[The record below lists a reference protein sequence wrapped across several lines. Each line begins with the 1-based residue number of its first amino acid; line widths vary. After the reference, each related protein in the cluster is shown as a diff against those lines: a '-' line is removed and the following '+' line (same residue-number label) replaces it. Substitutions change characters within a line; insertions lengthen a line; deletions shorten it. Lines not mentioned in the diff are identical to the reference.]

1 MKFDIVSTIY
11 YMKLHITD
19 NKELFTRDSFSTVN
33 ASYDKIDNTY
43 TILKERNEFKT
54 KKEYNKY
61 LSTYSSSICKLYKSD
76 FVSEVNELG
85 TLLLKFV
92 NYDFTDF
99 NRFVEFVREYGIPGI
114 DFYDVNKGPSNPFNK
129 YINLNITNDKKNIFL
144 TENDFIIV
152 CKKIFEKRKK
162 ILIKYQSEFKK
173 LINFTNNLSNLDYLS
188 DFSIADRFYIYKYA
202 NDDYMDMSLEL
213 SIFITL
219 LYDVEP
225 LKDFNP
231 HLFYHVKSSFEEN
244 AKTIAEKLKSS
255 HQKYDNDLFLSFCF
269 NCHTIE
275 SACFITLLE
284 LIKNNTPI
292 YICKNCGKYFIPSSK
307 KNTLYCD
314 NIYEHGKTCQE
325 IGAMITYN
333 EKLKKDEINALYR
346 KTLSAKKMLANRN
359 PDIPIYLE
367 KYEKWKEEANK
378 FKDDIKQ
385 GLKTQ
390 EDFKNWIEETRKKY

>member
-11 YMKLHITD
+11 YMKLHIAND
-19 NKELFTRDSFSTVN
+19 REIFTRDSFSTVN
-33 ASYDKIDNTY
+33 TSYDKINNAY
-43 TILKERNEFKT
+43 TILKERNGFKT

-76 FVSEVNELG
+76 FVSEANELG

-99 NRFVEFVREYGIPGI
+99 NCFVEFVREYGIPGI

-219 LYDVEP
+219 LYDIEP

-284 LIKNNTPI
+284 LIKNDTPI
-292 YICKNCGKYFIPSSK
+292 YVCKNCGKYFIPSSK

-314 NIYEHGKTCQE
+314 NIYEHNKTCQE

-333 EKLKKDEINALYR
+333 EKLKKDEVNALYR

-359 PDIPIYLE
+359 PDIPMYLE

-378 FKDDIKQ
+378 FKKDIRQ
-385 GLKTQ
+385 GLRTQ

>member
-33 ASYDKIDNTY
+33 ASYDKINNTY

-76 FVSEVNELG
+76 FVSEANELG

-378 FKDDIKQ
+378 FKDDIRQ
-385 GLKTQ
+385 GLRTQ

>member
-11 YMKLHITD
+11 YMKLHITN
-19 NKELFTRDSFSTVN
+19 NKELFTRDTFSTVN
-33 ASYDKIDNTY
+33 ASYDKTNDTY
-43 TILKERNEFKT
+43 TILKERDKFKT
-54 KKEYNKY
+54 KREYNKY
-61 LSTYSSSICKLYKSD
+61 LSTYSNNICKLYKSD
-76 FVSEVNELG
+76 FISEVNELG
-85 TLLLKFV
+85 TLLLKFL

-99 NRFVEFVREYGIPGI
+99 NSFVEFVEEYGIPGI
-114 DFYDVNKGPSNPFNK
+114 DFYDVNKGLSNPFNK
-129 YINLNITNDKKNIFL
+129 YIHLKITNDRKNIFL
-144 TENDFIIV
+144 TENDFILV

-162 ILIKYQSEFKK
+162 IIIKYQSEFIK
-173 LINFTNNLSNLDYLS
+173 LINFINNLSNLNYLD

-213 SIFITL
+213 SVFITL
-219 LYDVEP
+219 LYDIEP
-225 LKDFNP
+225 LKDFDP
-231 HLFYHVKSSFEEN
+231 YSFYHIKSSFEEN

-325 IGAMITYN
+325 VGAMITYN
-333 EKLKKDEINALYR
+333 EKLKKNEINALYR

-359 PDIPIYLE
+359 PDIPMYLE

>member
-33 ASYDKIDNTY
+33 ASYDKINDTY

-219 LYDVEP
+219 LYDIEP

-284 LIKNNTPI
+284 LIKNDTPI
-292 YICKNCGKYFIPSSK
+292 YVCKNCGKYFIPSSK

-314 NIYEHGKTCQE
+314 NIYEHNKTCQE

-333 EKLKKDEINALYR
+333 EKLKKDEVNALYR

-359 PDIPIYLE
+359 PDIPMYLE

-378 FKDDIKQ
+378 FKKDIRQ
-385 GLKTQ
+385 GLRTQ

>member
-33 ASYDKIDNTY
+33 ASYDKINNTY

-99 NRFVEFVREYGIPGI
+99 NCFVEFVREYGIPGI

-144 TENDFIIV
+144 TENDFIVV

-219 LYDVEP
+219 LYDIEP

-284 LIKNNTPI
+284 LIKNDTPI
-292 YICKNCGKYFIPSSK
+292 YVCKNCGKYFIPSSK

-314 NIYEHGKTCQE
+314 NIYEHNKTCQE

-333 EKLKKDEINALYR
+333 EKLKKDEVNALYR

-359 PDIPIYLE
+359 PDIPMYLE

-378 FKDDIKQ
+378 FKKDIRQ
-385 GLKTQ
+385 GLRTQ

>member
-11 YMKLHITD
+11 YMKLHIAND
-19 NKELFTRDSFSTVN
+19 REIFTRDSFSTVN
-33 ASYDKIDNTY
+33 ASYDKINNAY
-43 TILKERNEFKT
+43 TILKERNGFKT

-76 FVSEVNELG
+76 FVSEANELG

-99 NRFVEFVREYGIPGI
+99 NCFVEFVREYGIPGI

-144 TENDFIIV
+144 TENDFIVV

-219 LYDVEP
+219 LYDIEP
-225 LKDFNP
+225 LKDFNT

-255 HQKYDNDLFLSFCF
+255 HPKYDNDLFLSFCF

-284 LIKNNTPI
+284 LIKNDTPI
-292 YICKNCGKYFIPSSK
+292 YVCKNCGKYFIPSSK

-314 NIYEHGKTCQE
+314 NIYEHNKTCQE

-333 EKLKKDEINALYR
+333 EKLKKDEVNALYR

-367 KYEKWKEEANK
+367 KYEKWKKEANK

>member
-33 ASYDKIDNTY
+33 ASYDKINDTY

-99 NRFVEFVREYGIPGI
+99 NRFVEFVHEYGIPGI

-173 LINFTNNLSNLDYLS
+173 LINFTNNLSNSDYLS
-188 DFSIADRFYIYKYA
+188 DFSIANRFYIYKYA

-378 FKDDIKQ
+378 FKDDIRQ
-385 GLKTQ
+385 GLRTQ

>member
-11 YMKLHITD
+11 YMKLHIAND
-19 NKELFTRDSFSTVN
+19 REIFTRDSFSTVN
-33 ASYDKIDNTY
+33 ASYDKINNAY
-43 TILKERNEFKT
+43 TILKERNGFKT

-76 FVSEVNELG
+76 FVSEANELG

-99 NRFVEFVREYGIPGI
+99 NCFVEFVREYGIPGI

-144 TENDFIIV
+144 TENDFIVV

-219 LYDVEP
+219 LYDIEP

-231 HLFYHVKSSFEEN
+231 HSFYHVKSSFEEN

-255 HQKYDNDLFLSFCF
+255 HPKYDNDLFLSFCF

-284 LIKNNTPI
+284 LIKNDTPI
-292 YICKNCGKYFIPSSK
+292 YVCKNCGKYFIPSSK

-314 NIYEHGKTCQE
+314 NIYEHNKTCQE

-333 EKLKKDEINALYR
+333 EKLKKDEVNALYR

-367 KYEKWKEEANK
+367 KYEKWKKEANK

>member
-33 ASYDKIDNTY
+33 ASYDKINDTY

-76 FVSEVNELG
+76 FVSKVNELG

-144 TENDFIIV
+144 TENDFIVV

-219 LYDVEP
+219 LYDIEP

-231 HLFYHVKSSFEEN
+231 HSFYHVKSSFEEN

-284 LIKNNTPI
+284 LIKNDTPI
-292 YICKNCGKYFIPSSK
+292 YVCKNCGKHFIPSSK

-333 EKLKKDEINALYR
+333 EKLKKDEVNALYR

-359 PDIPIYLE
+359 PDIPMYLE
-367 KYEKWKEEANK
+367 KYERWKEEANK